1 MHDKLL
7 DLQKMTHEL
16 LSHINRKLLQTIA
29 SSGTDTSSYEQ
40 IYNNSKKKASK
51 VFDCDLKMLVSGRK
65 LASKV

>member
-1 MHDKLL
+1 
-7 DLQKMTHEL
+7 MTHEL

-29 SSGTDTSSYEQ
+29 PGGTDTSSYEQ

-51 VFDCDLKMLVSGRK
+51 GFDCDLKMLVSGRK